1 MGTHFSKHW
10 PRDQASNC
18 VGILEGERDFLHI
31 ISLGFVI
38 FGVWLLL
45 SGQFSGLLLGLGMAS
60 TAVTVFLARRMD
72 VANHKG
78 HPVHLMWRFIFYF
91 PWLMKEIFKANI
103 DVAKAI
109 IAPDLPISPTVLTIK
124 ASQRSDL
131 GQVAYANSI
140 TLTPGTVT
148 IGLDDAVLIV
158 HALTHDAGNELV
170 GGEMD
175 RRVTAMEGPS
185 SQQEDEA

>member
-1 MGTHFSKHW
+1 M
-10 PRDQASNC
+10 
-18 VGILEGERDFLHI
+18 LHI
-31 ISLGFVI
+31 FSLGLVI

-45 SGQFSGLLLGLGMAS
+45 SGHFSSLLLGLGIAS
-60 TAVTVFLARRMD
+60 TAVTVYLAHRMD
-72 VANHKG
+72 VADHEG
-78 HPVHLMWRFIFYF
+78 HPVHLMWRFIYYF

-109 IAPDLPISPTVLTIK
+109 IDPDLPISPTVLTIK
-124 ASQRSDL
+124 AGQRSDL

-148 IGLDDAVLIV
+148 IGLDDAVLTV
-158 HALTHDAGNELV
+158 HALTRDAGSELA
-170 GGEMD
+170 GGEME

-185 SQQEDEA
+185 SPGERES